1 MPFQINTF
9 HATSMTTKPKSVG
22 DVPQTLF
29 GNNLVGWY
37 VADTVVLDGSNNVSQ
52 WTDKSGNGNHATQ
65 STISS
70 RPPVV
75 SNAIGGKPAINFNNT
90 YWFSLPNF
98 LQASWGAG
106 STFIVYTLERKD
118 QQWAAMKVG
127 SAGDAYWGSNS
138 QYSYN
143 GYIGE
148 WRYDRVYAQPQKM
161 TSLGTFGLS
170 IISGTSY
177 TVHRNGTQVLNTTPQ
192 WGVTSS
198 PYIGRDETLK
208 RMPGK
213 IAEIVLVS
221 RAATSSERLS
231 MQSYFNSKY
240 GIVFA

>member
-1 MPFQINTF
+1 M
-9 HATSMTTKPKSVG
+9 
-22 DVPQTLF
+22 
-29 GNNLVGWY
+29 VGWFKG
-37 VADTVVLDGSNNVSQ
+37 DTYILDGSNNVSQ
-52 WTDKSGNGNHATQ
+52 WTDNSSYGNHATQ
-65 STISS
+65 STSNL

-75 SNAIGGKPAINFNNT
+75 SNAIGGNPAINFNNK
-90 YWFSLPNF
+90 YWFNLPNF

-106 STFIVYTLERKD
+106 STFIVYTLD
-118 QQWAAMKVG
+118 QILQHWAAMKVG
-127 SAGDAYWGSNS
+127 SAGDAYWGTNGEYG
-138 QYSYN
+138 YS

-148 WRYDRVYAQPQKM
+148 WRNSRVERSPTGM
-161 TSLGTFGLS
+161 TSVGTFGLS

-177 TVHRNGTQVLNTTPQ
+177 TVHRNGTQVLNTTPR

-198 PYIGRDETLK
+198 PYIGRDELAK

-221 RAATSSERLS
+221 RAATSSERIS